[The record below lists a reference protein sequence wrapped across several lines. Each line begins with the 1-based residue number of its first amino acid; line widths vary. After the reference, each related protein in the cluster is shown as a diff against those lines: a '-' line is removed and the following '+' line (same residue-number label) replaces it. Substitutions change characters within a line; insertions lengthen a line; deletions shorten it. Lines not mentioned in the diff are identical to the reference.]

1 MSKIAN
7 LTAAIARKA
16 QALQYAREHGDE
28 DEIEDLEAELYD
40 LEDELEAEE
49 ERMRDSYD
57 DFV

>member
-16 QALQYAREHGDE
+16 RELQNAREHGDE
-28 DEIEDLEAELYD
+28 DEIDDLEAELYD

-57 DFV
+57 DFA